1 MRLLTTGQN
10 LIDKEHF
17 MKGVKILQWSTVATF
32 VIFVA
37 IGITILV
44 VDPTRMTAFSQLL
57 TAIFPLFIAEVVPAF
72 LGTPLKNYIE
82 KKGQNE

>member
-1 MRLLTTGQN
+1 
-10 LIDKEHF
+10 

-32 VIFVA
+32 LIFVFA
-37 IGITILV
+37 GFAVLIYAP
-44 VDPTRMTAFSQLL
+44 DRMTAYTQLL
-57 TAIFPLFIAEVVPAF
+57 AAISPFFIAEVVPAF